1 MKNLKKV
8 LALVLACATLF
19 TMSSFAFSDVAEDA
33 SYLEAVTMLSKL
45 GIINGYEDGTFL
57 PDNTITR
64 AEAAKVLVCAL
75 NAEDSAKGMADQE
88 LFTDV
93 PKTHWAAGYVNY
105 AANFGIIAGRGN
117 GIFDPE
123 SPVSYEEIVKM
134 VVAML
139 GYTPVANIKGG
150 YPTGYLYVANSV
162 AKITKGATGTT
173 GDAAKRWVVAR
184 LVFNSL
190 ETKIMEPE
198 KWSAS
203 DPEYIKGEDTLLK
216 DYLEVTK
223 VEGVITDTFLA
234 KADFQDKEDQ
244 DVDLLISTI
253 DGKTKRALENDNISY
268 NSMPGDTYTVD
279 ANGTY
284 AEDYLGYTVVAY
296 VKDFDEGSDVLVAI
310 APKANK
316 NTTLD
321 VAFDDFEADTV
332 DNTNSKYIEFEYYAN
347 VDDEDTT
354 KGKISKKN
362 DDFYVYQNGKLDST
376 LNSDTAIANFIDQFS
391 TDYDDEEG
399 YIRFVDN
406 DGDNYADYLF
416 VETINDEYVVDS
428 ITAKSYKIEDKIN
441 SKTITLDPTD
451 DEKYVNFY
459 RNGVQVE
466 FSSIKEGDTLSVAYN
481 KSTLKSSNVVSVYIS
496 SEKAEG
502 YVSTA
507 SATKNEYKIDG
518 TVYAKSSKYTEPIKR
533 GDEGTFYLNY
543 KGRVAYKEAETSKD
557 GNYAFLLSVNT
568 DDDFADGKSFTLRF
582 MNEKGEWV
590 DAKLYEKLA
599 IYDEGGEQVAK
610 YKDMDALEAGIAADT
625 NNWLAVNAGEL
636 ELDGA
641 KEQRVFKYTLNSNGD
656 ITKITLPTEGLAEDD
671 FTYEKFEDEAYKESS
686 NRFAGIKYKGGVDKN
701 TVVFNIDVDRNDITA
716 VTKKK
721 EVSLATST
729 LFKDESEYTG
739 IAYDYENDAYK
750 CMVITNAGSKI
761 DEESSLLV
769 IQSAELTSNDDD
781 DYFVITGYKDGKEV
795 TLESVAIEDLSY
807 LPYAVDEDG
816 KDVYAVKDDSQFE
829 NLDGGAIA
837 EISVNGAG
845 KVDNVKVLFTFDDAE
860 YGKKVEIGNLDEDA
874 AYVYGAI
881 SSKKVSGTGKVIDLT
896 STYVLDADGKDQNVF
911 ASIATAGAGM
921 KGNIYFVEPGA
932 RKNTISVDTSIADYV
947 DSLNDDLGTGDE
959 VYCAYAKLYDGD
971 TVDVVVYKIK
981 L

>member
-296 VKDFDEGSDVLVAI
+296 VKDFDEGSDVLVAV

-321 VAFDDFEADTV
+321 VAFDDFEKDTV

-362 DDFYVYQNGKLDST
+362 DDFYVYQNGKLDSS
-376 LNSDTAIANFIDQFS
+376 LNSDTAIANFIDQFN
-391 TDYDDEEG
+391 TDYTAEEG

-428 ITAKSYKIEDKIN
+428 ITAKTFKIDDKIN

-459 RNGVQVE
+459 RDGVQVE

-481 KSTLKSSNVVSVYIS
+481 KSTLKNSNVVSVYIS

-518 TVYAKSSKYTEPIKR
+518 TVYAKSSKYTETIRR

-543 KGRVAYKEAETSKD
+543 KGRVAYKEAQTSKE

-599 IYDEGGEQVAK
+599 IYDEDGQQVAK
-610 YKDMDALEAGIAADT
+610 YKDMDALEAGIEANT

-641 KEQRVFKYTLNSNGD
+641 KAQRVFKYTLNSNGD
-656 ITKITLPTEGLAEDD
+656 ITKITLPKNGLNEDKFSYEA
-671 FTYEKFEDEAYKESS
+671 FTDEAYKESS
-686 NRFAGIKYKGGVDKN
+686 NRFAGIKYKGGVDKK
-701 TVVFNIDVDRNDITA
+701 TVVFNIDVDTDNVVD

-729 LFKDESEYTG
+729 LFKDESKYTG

-750 CMVITNAGSKI
+750 CMVITNAGNKI
-761 DEESSLLV
+761 DEESSLFV
-769 IQSAELTSNDDD
+769 IQNAELTSNDDGD
-781 DYFVITGYKDGKEV
+781 EYFVITGYKDGKEV
-795 TLESVAIEDLSY
+795 TLESVAIEDLGY
-807 LPYAVDEDG
+807 EGAKVTT
-816 KDVYAVKDDSQFE
+816 DSELE

-837 EISVNGAG
+837 EISVDGAG
-845 KVDNVKVLFTFDDAE
+845 KIDNVKVLFTFDDAE

-921 KGNIYFVEPGA
+921 KGNIYLVEPGA

>member
-316 NTTLD
+316 NTTLE

-362 DDFYVYQNGKLDST
+362 DDFYVYQNGRLDSS
-376 LNSDTAIANFIDQFS
+376 LNSDTAIANFIDQFN
-391 TDYDDEEG
+391 TDYDAEEG

-518 TVYAKSSKYTEPIKR
+518 TVYAKSSKYTEDIKR

-921 KGNIYFVEPGA
+921 KGNIYLVESGA

>member
-1 MKNLKKV
+1 M
-8 LALVLACATLF
+8 
-19 TMSSFAFSDVAEDA
+19 
-33 SYLEAVTMLSKL
+33 
-45 GIINGYEDGTFL
+45 
-57 PDNTITR
+57 
-64 AEAAKVLVCAL
+64 
-75 NAEDSAKGMADQE
+75 
-88 LFTDV
+88 
-93 PKTHWAAGYVNY
+93 
-105 AANFGIIAGRGN
+105 
-117 GIFDPE
+117 
-123 SPVSYEEIVKM
+123 
-134 VVAML
+134 
-139 GYTPVANIKGG
+139 
-150 YPTGYLYVANSV
+150 
-162 AKITKGATGTT
+162 
-173 GDAAKRWVVAR
+173 
-184 LVFNSL
+184 
-190 ETKIMEPE
+190 
-198 KWSAS
+198 
-203 DPEYIKGEDTLLK
+203 
-216 DYLEVTK
+216 
-223 VEGVITDTFLA
+223 
-234 KADFQDKEDQ
+234 
-244 DVDLLISTI
+244 LISTI

-296 VKDFDEGSDVLVAI
+296 VKDFDEGSDVLVAV

-321 VAFDDFEADTV
+321 VAFDDFEKDTV
-332 DNTNSKYIEFEYYAN
+332 DNSNSKYIEFEYYAN

-376 LNSDTAIANFIDQFS
+376 LNSDTAIVNFIKQFS
-391 TDYDDEEG
+391 TDYTAEEG

-428 ITAKSYKIEDKIN
+428 ITAKTFKIDDKIN

-459 RNGVQVE
+459 RDGVQVE

-481 KSTLKSSNVVSVYIS
+481 KSTLKNSNVVSVYIS

-543 KGRVAYKEAETSKD
+543 KGRVAYKEAQTSKD

-610 YKDMDALEAGIAADT
+610 YKDMDALEAGIEANT

-641 KEQRVFKYTLNSNGD
+641 KAQRVFKYTLNSNGD
-656 ITKITLPTEGLAEDD
+656 ITKITLPKNGLNEDK
-671 FTYEKFEDEAYKESS
+671 FTYEAFTDEAYKESS

-701 TVVFNIDVDRNDITA
+701 TVVFNIDVDTDNVVD

-729 LFKDESEYTG
+729 LFKDESKYTG

-750 CMVITNAGSKI
+750 CMVITNAGNKI

-769 IQSAELTSNDDD
+769 IQNAELTSNDDGD
-781 DYFVITGYKDGKEV
+781 EYFVITGYKDGKEV
-795 TLESVAIEDLSY
+795 TLESVAIEDLGY
-807 LPYAVDEDG
+807 EGAKVTTDG
-816 KDVYAVKDDSQFE
+816 ELE

-837 EISVNGAG
+837 EISVDGAG
-845 KVDNVKVLFTFDDAE
+845 KIDNVKVLFTFDDAE

-921 KGNIYFVEPGA
+921 KGNIYLVEPGA

>member
-203 DPEYIKGEDTLLK
+203 DPEYIKGDDTLLK

-296 VKDFDEGSDVLVAI
+296 VKDFDEGSDVLVAV

-321 VAFDDFEADTV
+321 VAFDDFEKDTV

-354 KGKISKKN
+354 KGKISKKH
-362 DDFYVYQNGKLDST
+362 DDFYVYQNGKKDST
-376 LNSDTAIANFIDQFS
+376 LNSDTAIVDFIKKFS
-391 TDYDDEEG
+391 TDYDAEEG

-428 ITAKSYKIEDKIN
+428 ITAKTFKIDDKIN

-481 KSTLKSSNVVSVYIS
+481 KSTLKNSNVVSVYIS

-518 TVYAKSSKYTEPIKR
+518 TVYAKSSKYTETIRR

-543 KGRVAYKEAETSKD
+543 KGRVAYKEAQTSKE
-557 GNYAFLLSVNT
+557 GNYAFLLSVNTVNT

-599 IYDEGGEQVAK
+599 IYDEDGQQVVK
-610 YKDMDALEAGIAADT
+610 YKDMDALEAGIEANT

-641 KEQRVFKYTLNSNGD
+641 KAQRVFKYTLNSNGD
-656 ITKITLPTEGLAEDD
+656 ITKITLPKNGLNEDKFSYEA
-671 FTYEKFEDEAYKESS
+671 FTDEAYKESS
-686 NRFAGIKYKGGVDKN
+686 NRFAGIKYKGGVDKK
-701 TVVFNIDVDRNDITA
+701 TVVFNIDVDTDNVVD

-721 EVSLATST
+721 EVSLTTST
-729 LFKDESEYTG
+729 LFKDESKYTG

-750 CMVITNAGSKI
+750 CMVITNAGNKI
-761 DEESSLLV
+761 DEESSLFV
-769 IQSAELTSNDDD
+769 IQNAELTSNDNGDE
-781 DYFVITGYKDGKEV
+781 YFVITGYKDGKEV
-795 TLESVAIEDLSY
+795 TLESVEIEDLGY
-807 LPYAVDEDG
+807 EGAKVTT
-816 KDVYAVKDDSQFE
+816 DSELE

-837 EISVNGAG
+837 EISVDGAG
-845 KVDNVKVLFTFDDAE
+845 KIDNVKVLFTFDDAE

-921 KGNIYFVEPGA
+921 KGNIYLVEPGA

>member
-1 MKNLKKV
+1 M
-8 LALVLACATLF
+8 
-19 TMSSFAFSDVAEDA
+19 
-33 SYLEAVTMLSKL
+33 
-45 GIINGYEDGTFL
+45 
-57 PDNTITR
+57 
-64 AEAAKVLVCAL
+64 
-75 NAEDSAKGMADQE
+75 
-88 LFTDV
+88 
-93 PKTHWAAGYVNY
+93 
-105 AANFGIIAGRGN
+105 
-117 GIFDPE
+117 
-123 SPVSYEEIVKM
+123 
-134 VVAML
+134 
-139 GYTPVANIKGG
+139 
-150 YPTGYLYVANSV
+150 
-162 AKITKGATGTT
+162 
-173 GDAAKRWVVAR
+173 
-184 LVFNSL
+184 
-190 ETKIMEPE
+190 
-198 KWSAS
+198 
-203 DPEYIKGEDTLLK
+203 

-296 VKDFDEGSDVLVAI
+296 VKDFDEGSDVLVAV

-321 VAFDDFEADTV
+321 VAFDDFEKDTV
-332 DNTNSKYIEFEYYAN
+332 DNSNSKYIEFEYYAN

-376 LNSDTAIANFIDQFS
+376 LNSDTAIVNFIKQFS
-391 TDYDDEEG
+391 TDYTAEEG

-428 ITAKSYKIEDKIN
+428 ITAKTFKIDDKIN

-459 RNGVQVE
+459 RDGVQVE

-481 KSTLKSSNVVSVYIS
+481 KSTLKNSNVVSVYIS

-543 KGRVAYKEAETSKD
+543 KGRVAYKEAQTSKD

-610 YKDMDALEAGIAADT
+610 YKDMDALEAGIEANT

-641 KEQRVFKYTLNSNGD
+641 KAQRVFKYTLNSNGD
-656 ITKITLPTEGLAEDD
+656 ITKITLPKNGLNEDK
-671 FTYEKFEDEAYKESS
+671 FTYEAFTDEAYKESS

-701 TVVFNIDVDRNDITA
+701 TVVFNIDVDTDNVVD

-729 LFKDESEYTG
+729 LFKDESKYTG

-750 CMVITNAGSKI
+750 CMVITNAGNKI

-769 IQSAELTSNDDD
+769 IQNAELTSNDDGD
-781 DYFVITGYKDGKEV
+781 EYFVITGYKDGKEV
-795 TLESVAIEDLSY
+795 TLESVAIEDLGY
-807 LPYAVDEDG
+807 EGAKVTTDG
-816 KDVYAVKDDSQFE
+816 ELE

-837 EISVNGAG
+837 EISVDGAG
-845 KVDNVKVLFTFDDAE
+845 KIDNVKVLFTFDDAE

-921 KGNIYFVEPGA
+921 KGNIYLVEPGA

>member
-203 DPEYIKGEDTLLK
+203 DPEYIKGEDNLLK
-216 DYLEVTK
+216 DYIEVTK

-296 VKDFDEGSDVLVAI
+296 VKDFDEGSDVLVAV

-321 VAFDDFEADTV
+321 VAFDDFEKDTV
-332 DNTNSKYIEFEYYAN
+332 DNSNSKYIEFEYYAN

-376 LNSDTAIANFIDQFS
+376 LNSDTAIVNFIKQFS
-391 TDYDDEEG
+391 TDYTAEEG

-428 ITAKSYKIEDKIN
+428 ITAKTFKIDDKIN

-459 RNGVQVE
+459 RDGVQVE

-481 KSTLKSSNVVSVYIS
+481 KSTLKNSNVVSVYIS

-543 KGRVAYKEAETSKD
+543 KGRVAYKEAQTSKD

-610 YKDMDALEAGIAADT
+610 YKDMDALEAGIEANT

-641 KEQRVFKYTLNSNGD
+641 KAQRVFKYTLNSNGD
-656 ITKITLPTEGLAEDD
+656 ITKITLPKNGLNEDK
-671 FTYEKFEDEAYKESS
+671 FTYEAFTDEAYKESS

-701 TVVFNIDVDRNDITA
+701 TVVFNIDVDTDNVVD

-729 LFKDESEYTG
+729 LFKDESKYTG

-750 CMVITNAGSKI
+750 CMVITNAGNKI

-769 IQSAELTSNDDD
+769 IQNAELTSNDDGD
-781 DYFVITGYKDGKEV
+781 EYFVITGYKDGKEV
-795 TLESVAIEDLSY
+795 TLESVAIEDLGY
-807 LPYAVDEDG
+807 EGAKVTTDG
-816 KDVYAVKDDSQFE
+816 ELE

-837 EISVNGAG
+837 EISVDGAG
-845 KVDNVKVLFTFDDAE
+845 KIDNVKVLFTFDDAE

-921 KGNIYFVEPGA
+921 KGNIYLVEPGA

>member
-296 VKDFDEGSDVLVAI
+296 VKDFDEGSDVLVAV

-321 VAFDDFEADTV
+321 VAFDDFEKDTV
-332 DNTNSKYIEFEYYAN
+332 DNSNSKYIEFEYYAN

-354 KGKISKKN
+354 KGKISKKH
-362 DDFYVYQNGKLDST
+362 DDFYVYQNGKKDDT
-376 LNSDTAIANFIDQFS
+376 LNSDTAIVDFIKKFS
-391 TDYDDEEG
+391 TDYDAEEG

-428 ITAKSYKIEDKIN
+428 ITAKTFKIDDKIN

-481 KSTLKSSNVVSVYIS
+481 KSTLKNSNVVSVYIS

-518 TVYAKSSKYTEPIKR
+518 TVYAKSSKYTETIRR

-543 KGRVAYKEAETSKD
+543 KGRVAYKEAQTSKE

-590 DAKLYEKLA
+590 EAKLYEKLA
-599 IYDEGGEQVAK
+599 IYDEDGQQVVK
-610 YKDMDALEAGIAADT
+610 YKDMDALEAGIEANT

-641 KEQRVFKYTLNSNGD
+641 KAQRVFKYTLNSNGD
-656 ITKITLPTEGLAEDD
+656 ITKITLPKNGLNEDK
-671 FTYEKFEDEAYKESS
+671 FTYEAFTDEAYKESS
-686 NRFAGIKYKGGVDKN
+686 NRFAGIKYKGGVDKK
-701 TVVFNIDVDRNDITA
+701 TVVFNIDVDTDNVVD

-729 LFKDESEYTG
+729 LFKDESKYTG

-750 CMVITNAGSKI
+750 CMVITNAGNKI

-769 IQSAELTSNDDD
+769 IQNAELTSNDNGDE
-781 DYFVITGYKDGKEV
+781 YFVITGYKDGKEV
-795 TLESVAIEDLSY
+795 TLESVEIEDLGY
-807 LPYAVDEDG
+807 EGAKVTT
-816 KDVYAVKDDSQFE
+816 DSELE

-837 EISVNGAG
+837 EISVDGAG
-845 KVDNVKVLFTFDDAE
+845 KIDNVKVLFTFDDAE

-921 KGNIYFVEPGA
+921 KGNIYLVEPGA